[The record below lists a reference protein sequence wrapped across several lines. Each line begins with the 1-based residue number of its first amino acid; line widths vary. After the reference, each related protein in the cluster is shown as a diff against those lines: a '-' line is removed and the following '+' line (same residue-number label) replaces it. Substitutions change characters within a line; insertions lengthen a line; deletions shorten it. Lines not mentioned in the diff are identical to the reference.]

1 MSSAVLHF
9 LTLLLLAPTTIAQTN
24 TTSCPLNFSILLNL
38 VTSNFGRLPVDSSQ
52 PCLPIRRGLRL
63 LHSDYLRRT
72 GSFLPPLSS
81 AESCWANFQ
90 RLVNEYIPNF
100 DVRTSCGFETPWIS
114 QGCLN
119 ITTADDFKA
128 LVSRDSLDN
137 VASNCNQSLEN
148 RSPCAAC
155 TTALSRLQALYFPRT
170 SSVGNISD
178 CQVYPWIYTAAIVNP
193 LGPSDKGT
201 ARCLFSL
208 HFSSGESNPRKKK
221 LAMILAVCL
230 GSLAVVFVIAGVLI
244 MRNRKSKRKGKKLGY
259 VFRLGSIF
267 RSTTLVKF
275 TIDDIKKATKNFSR
289 DNIIGLG
296 GYGNVYKGIMSDG
309 SEVAVKR
316 FKNSSASGDATF
328 AHEVEVIASVRH
340 VNLVAMKGYC
350 IASTAAEGHQRIII
364 CELVKNGSLH
374 DHLFSGGDHSSKLSW
389 PIRQKIALGMA
400 RGIAYLHY
408 GAQPGIIHRDIKA
421 SNVLLDEMFE
431 AKVAD
436 FGLAKFNPEGMSH
449 LSTKVAGTIGYV
461 APEYALYGQLT
472 ERSDVYSYGVVL
484 LELLSGKKAITKV
497 ADDGSE
503 PSLLTDWAWT
513 MVREGRAVEV
523 VEDGIMEEFVDKDV
537 LERYVMVAVLC
548 THPQL
553 HARPAM
559 DQVVK
564 MLEAELSVP
573 SIPERPGI
581 LVDNL
586 DRLMGNEQVFASSSG
601 SGSGFRNS
609 VGLSS

>member
-1 MSSAVLHF
+1 MSFSF
-9 LTLLLLAPTTIAQTN
+9 LLLFLLLLAPTTAAQPTN
-24 TTSCPLNFSILLNL
+24 TTTSCPLDFSIFLNL
-38 VTSNFGRLPVDSSQ
+38 VTTATPHLPVDRNQ
-52 PCLPIRRGLRL
+52 LCLQLRRTLRL

-72 GSFLPPLSS
+72 GTFLPPLST
-81 AESCWANFQ
+81 AEPCWTSFQ
-90 RLVNEYIPNF
+90 RLVDGYLPNF
-100 DVRTSCGFETPWIS
+100 DVRSSCGFQTNWIS

-119 ITTADDFKA
+119 ITTIDDFQT
-128 LVSRDSLDN
+128 LVSKSSLNN
-137 VASNCNQSLEN
+137 VALNCNQSLEN

-155 TTALSRLQALYFPRT
+155 TTALSRLQALYLSRT

-178 CQVYPWIYTAAIVNP
+178 CQVYPWIYTAAVVNQ

-208 HFSSGESNPRKKK
+208 HFSSGESNHRKKK
-221 LAMILAVCL
+221 LVLILSVCL
-230 GSLAVVFVIAGVLI
+230 GSFALALIIIAISIQKL
-244 MRNRKSKRKGKKLGY
+244 RKSNRKGKKLGY
-259 VFRLGSIF
+259 AFRIGSIF

-275 TIDDIKKATKNFSR
+275 TIDEIKRATKNFSR

-296 GYGNVYKGIMSDG
+296 GYGNVYRGILSDG

-316 FKNSSASGDATF
+316 FKNSSAAGDVSF

-350 IASTAAEGHQRIII
+350 IANSTAEGHQRIII
-364 CELVKNGSLH
+364 IELVKNGSLA
-374 DHLFSGGDHSSKLSW
+374 DHLFGEQRSKLSW
-389 PIRQKIALGMA
+389 PVRQKIALGMA
-400 RGIAYLHY
+400 RGLAYLHY

-421 SNVLLDEMFE
+421 SNVLLDENFE

-484 LELLSGKKAITKV
+484 LELLSGKKAITK
-497 ADDGSE
+497 GSE
-503 PSLLTDWAWT
+503 EGSDPSLLTDWAWS

-523 VEDGIMEEFVDKDV
+523 VEDGEFEFVDGDV
-537 LERYVMVAVLC
+537 VERYVMVAVLC

-564 MLEAELSVP
+564 MLEAELCVP
-573 SIPERPGI
+573 DIPERAGMV
-581 LVDNL
+581 VDNL
-586 DRLMGNEQVFASSSG
+586 DRLMGNEQQVGSCSSG
-601 SGSGFRNS
+601 SGCR
-609 VGLSS
+609 